1 MIVDSIIY
9 EGAEILNSIVLNS
22 SVGKNTTVGPFAH
35 LREETVIKDS
45 CRIGNFVEVKKSKIG
60 DKSKASHLAYIGD
73 SEIGLNCNFGCGS
86 ITVNYDGINKHK
98 TVIGDN
104 VFIGCNTNLVA
115 PVKIYNQSFIACGS
129 TITSDVPENTL
140 AIARSRQLNKID
152 YYKGKITVSDMREGI
167 NCLKRCGECLGKDNL
182 IYRSAIEGIN
192 NKMNTDIEMAFTND
206 HIMEVFVTEAII
218 QNLQAGAYIDL
229 SDVKNNILEE
239 KYKNIIL
246 EFASK
251 FDIK

>member
-1 MIVDSIIY
+1 MIDKKYYSESENINVYISKESNVSSKAKILFNSIILGKCEIKDNAVVGPNSLIVDSIIP
-9 EGAEILNSIVLNS
+9 EGAEILNSIVANS

-35 LREETVIKDS
+35 LREETLIKDN

-73 SEIGLNCNFGCGS
+73 SEIGIDCNFGCGS

-115 PVKIYNQSFIACGS
+115 PVKIHNQSFIACGS

-152 YYKGKITVSDMREGI
+152 YYK
-167 NCLKRCGECLGKDNL
+167 
-182 IYRSAIEGIN
+182 
-192 NKMNTDIEMAFTND
+192 
-206 HIMEVFVTEAII
+206 
-218 QNLQAGAYIDL
+218 
-229 SDVKNNILEE
+229 
-239 KYKNIIL
+239 
-246 EFASK
+246 
-251 FDIK
+251 